1 MQTTRKQFERTETGL
16 LVRAPAKINLFLLVT
31 GKRPDGF
38 HELETLMAKID
49 WYDELLFE
57 PGSREGIELI
67 CRGPHWA
74 PDGPDNLVYR
84 ACAML
89 LEKAGREIPL
99 KVTLTKNIPAGTG
112 LGSASSDAA
121 AALLGLNRFAE
132 LGQPISVLHEI
143 AAQLG
148 SDIAFF
154 LYGPAAICTGRGE
167 KIQPLDEKLTFS
179 ACVLTPNITVATKK
193 VYENYRHNPSV
204 YKQWTDKINPL
215 IEKKMFDSVAKICA
229 NMLELSCFDLH
240 RELVEMKDRCEAFC
254 GCKVCLSGSGSAM
267 YLLNLDRQQ
276 IPRVQGWLKTE
287 FNCES
292 RFVNNNEW

>member
-1 MQTTRKQFERTETGL
+1 MEQFRQTENGL
-16 LVRAPAKINLFLLVT
+16 YVLAPAKINLFLLIA

-57 PGSREGIELI
+57 PGQSDGIELV

-74 PDGPDNLVYR
+74 PEGPDNLVWR
-84 ACAML
+84 ACTL
-89 LEKAGREIPL
+89 LFEKAGRKIPL

-112 LGSASSDAA
+112 LGSASSDCA
-121 AALLGLNRFAE
+121 AALLGLNRFAR
-132 LGQPISVLHEI
+132 LGQPMAVLHEI

-167 KIQPLDEKLTFS
+167 KIRPLDEILTFS
-179 ACVLTPNITVATKK
+179 ACVLTPAISVPTKS
-193 VYENYRHNPSV
+193 VYGRYRHDPAA
-204 YKQWTDKINPL
+204 YDRWAAKINPL
-215 IEKKMFDSVAKICA
+215 IDKKMFDSAAKMCA
-229 NMLELSCFDLH
+229 NMLETSCFGLHKELADL
-240 RELVEMKDRCEAFC
+240 KDRCEAFC
-254 GCKVCLSGSGSAM
+254 TCRVCLSGSGSAL
-267 YLLNLDRQQ
+267 YLLNPDQRQM
-276 IPRVQGWLKTE
+276 PRLQSWLKNE

-292 RFVNNNEW
+292 RFVNNNRW